1 MIPVVRVCRT
11 KIDRRDIKTPQPL
24 ATFHSL
30 LPLST
35 VLVLV
40 QHGLA
45 RPMRRVVSQ
54 GIDQSV
60 TGSPGSTYRFQVL
73 NDGLLSLTRSDSPTL
88 HGDDP
93 NEGDV
98 AFSATSTLMGDA
110 EE

>member
-1 MIPVVRVCRT
+1 
-11 KIDRRDIKTPQPL
+11 
-24 ATFHSL
+24 
-30 LPLST
+30 
-35 VLVLV
+35 
-40 QHGLA
+40 
-45 RPMRRVVSQ
+45 MRRVVSQ

-60 TGSPGSTYRFQVL
+60 TGSKGCPGSTYRFQVL